1 MNILIVSWDSAGL
14 RLCETT
20 SQDVANR
27 NREGVWAKI
36 SNKKPCVAPAFLKEL
51 GSYAQQKEVSLFIVG
66 TQDESKYGSYL
77 HSDALPEAMQFFGFR
92 LLKSRDLDG
101 VGIDDGHGVPT
112 GKPFGV
118 SLRTSI
124 YVVEKKY
131 EEFHLQER
139 ALRRFFKNDGHLDY
153 HCENSKGALASYVWH
168 PDLGHHAF
176 INLYLPSAQDQ
187 ILVGKTPNYFLYREQ
202 MKSINRLCLINI
214 LNTFVNNI
222 EAAARPD
229 FVYLF
234 GNFNSNIDL
243 SPYRS
248 TSEALKKITENLSV
262 ANLRQVIDREELS
275 LLMREPTLKGFVEGE
290 NGAGPTFAPTW
301 RLARNRDESCATGK
315 DTSCYNID
323 TSEPY
328 TSSIGW
334 RDRILSSSMGDNN
347 LQIRCLEYLRHDN
360 GGLEKS
366 THSAVSALLR
376 LA

>member
-20 SQDVANR
+20 SQEVANR

-36 SNKKPCVAPAFLKEL
+36 SNKKPCVAPAFLKDL
-51 GSYAQQKEVSLFIVG
+51 GSYAQKKNVTLFIVG

-77 HSDALPEAMQFFGFR
+77 HSNALPETMQFYGYR
-92 LLKSRDLDG
+92 LLKSRDLND
-101 VGIDDGHGVPT
+101 VGIDDGYGVPT

-124 YVVEKKY
+124 YVSENKY
-131 EEFHLQER
+131 NEFYLQER
-139 ALRRFFKNDGHLDY
+139 SLRKFFKNDGHVDY
-153 HCENSKGALASYVWH
+153 RCENSKGALASYVWH
-168 PDLGHHAF
+168 PDFGHHAF
-176 INLYLPSAQDQ
+176 INVYLPSAQDQ
-187 ILVGKTPNYFLYREQ
+187 ILVGKTPDYFLYREQ
-202 MKSINRLCLINI
+202 MKSINKLCLINI
-214 LNTFVNNI
+214 LNTFLHNI
-222 EAAARPD
+222 DTEARPN

-248 TSEALKKITENLSV
+248 TADALKKITENLSI

-275 LLMREPTLKGFVEGE
+275 LLMKEPTLKGFVEGE

-301 RLARNRDESCATGK
+301 RLARNRDSSCESAT
-315 DTSCYNID
+315 TTLCYSID
-323 TSEPY
+323 TTETY

-334 RDRILSSSMGDNN
+334 RDRILSSSIGDNN
-347 LQIRCLEYLRHDN
+347 LEIKCLEYLRHDN

-366 THSAVSALLR
+366 THSAVSSLLQLR
-376 LA
+376 